1 MVGGIDYGEA
11 DRVVVLLTANGRLSA
26 FAHGARKSRRRFGG
40 ALEPFT
46 TIEMR
51 LDTRRRGSMPTLAS
65 ATARRPRLEISR
77 GLDTIALAAYVA
89 ELGAAVAPEGD
100 PAPELM
106 VLVEAALDR
115 LVVAAASVTLR
126 RAYELRL
133 IGDLGYRPQLEACAE
148 CGAAAEEVTGLD
160 FDRGGVLCREHHDAA
175 RGFVVGPRTREW
187 MMRVLA
193 AQGPP
198 LDERAGLSEDWAGRA
213 ARALSGPTA
222 HFVSSL
228 LPRPLKSVG
237 LLVEMEL

>member
-1 MVGGIDYGEA
+1 MVGGTDYGEA

-115 LVVAAASVTLR
+115 LS
-126 RAYELRL
+126 
-133 IGDLGYRPQLEACAE
+133 
-148 CGAAAEEVTGLD
+148 
-160 FDRGGVLCREHHDAA
+160 
-175 RGFVVGPRTREW
+175 
-187 MMRVLA
+187 
-193 AQGPP
+193 
-198 LDERAGLSEDWAGRA
+198 
-213 ARALSGPTA
+213 
-222 HFVSSL
+222 
-228 LPRPLKSVG
+228 
-237 LLVEMEL
+237 